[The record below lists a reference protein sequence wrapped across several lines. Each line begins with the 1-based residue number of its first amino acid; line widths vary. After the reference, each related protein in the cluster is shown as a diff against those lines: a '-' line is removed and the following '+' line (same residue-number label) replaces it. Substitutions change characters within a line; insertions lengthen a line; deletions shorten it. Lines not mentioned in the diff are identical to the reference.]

1 MWGDKKQEAPAPPA
15 RPAPS
20 GAAATTATAA
30 RLAPAEPEE
39 INVTTN
45 TLEATRPV
53 TTPTGGALARIG
65 PSLHIKG
72 EITGNEDLEVHG
84 TVEGTVT
91 LEERKLTV
99 GTTAKVTADLAARE
113 IVIYG
118 NVKGNLRARDRIE
131 IKKDGSVV
139 GDLSTARIMI
149 EDGAYFK
156 GSIEITRE
164 GEAEKV
170 RSAREGETEKA
181 RSARVG

>member
-1 MWGDKKQEAPAPPA
+1 MWGDKKQETPAPPA
-15 RPAPS
+15 RPAGS
-20 GAAATTATAA
+20 GAAAATAA
-30 RLAPAEPEE
+30 ATAVRPATIESEE
-39 INVTTN
+39 VQVTTN
-45 TLEATRPV
+45 TIDASRPATAS
-53 TTPTGGALARIG
+53 TGGALARVG

-72 EITGNEDLEVHG
+72 EISGNEDLELHG

-91 LEERKLTV
+91 LDERKLTV
-99 GTTAKVTADLAARE
+99 GPTAKVSADLAARE

-118 NVKGNLRARDRIE
+118 SVKGNLRARDRIE

-164 GEAEKV
+164 GE
-170 RSAREGETEKA
+170 TEKA

>member
-1 MWGDKKQEAPAPPA
+1 MWGDKKPEPPVPPVRSA
-15 RPAPS
+15 AS
-20 GAAATTATAA
+20 GAAAAPAIATAV
-30 RLAPAEPEE
+30 RPATFEPEE
-39 INVTTN
+39 VKVTTN
-45 TLEATRPV
+45 TLEASRPIP
-53 TTPTGGALARIG
+53 TTTGGALARIG

-72 EITGNEDLEVHG
+72 EITGNEDLELHG

-91 LEERKLTV
+91 LDERKLTV
-99 GTTAKVTADLAARE
+99 GATAKVTADLSARE
-113 IVIYG
+113 IVVFG

-164 GEAEKV
+164 GETEKS
-170 RSAREGETEKA
+170 RSARIG
-181 RSARVG
+181 

>member
-1 MWGDKKQEAPAPPA
+1 MWGDKKQEFPPPPA
-15 RPAPS
+15 RPVGS
-20 GAAATTATAA
+20 GAATATGAATAA

-39 INVTTN
+39 VRVTTN
-45 TLEATRPV
+45 TLEATRP
-53 TTPTGGALARIG
+53 TATSSGTLARIG

-72 EITGNEDLEVHG
+72 EITGNEDLELHG

-99 GTTAKVTADLAARE
+99 GPTAKVSADLSARE

-118 NVKGNLRARDRIE
+118 SVKGNLRARDRIE

-164 GEAEKV
+164 GE
-170 RSAREGETEKA
+170 TEKA
-181 RSARVG
+181 RTARVG

>member
-1 MWGDKKQEAPAPPA
+1 MWGDKKQEAPVPPA
-15 RPAPS
+15 RSASS
-20 GAAATTATAA
+20 GAAAATATATA
-30 RLAPAEPEE
+30 MRPTTIEPEE
-39 INVTTN
+39 VRVTTN
-45 TLEATRPV
+45 TIEASRPV
-53 TTPTGGALARIG
+53 TASTGGALARIG

-91 LEERKLTV
+91 LDERKLTV
-99 GTTAKVTADLAARE
+99 GSTAKVSADLAARE

-118 NVKGNLRARDRIE
+118 SVKGNLRARDRIE

-164 GEAEKV
+164 GENEKV
-170 RSAREGETEKA
+170 RT
-181 RSARVG
+181 ARVG

>member
-1 MWGDKKQEAPAPPA
+1 MWGDKKQDAPVPPM
-15 RPAPS
+15 RPAGS
-20 GAAATTATAA
+20 GAAVATATATIATA
-30 RLAPAEPEE
+30 RLATIEHEE
-39 INVTTN
+39 VKVTTN
-45 TLEATRPV
+45 TLEASRPIPM
-53 TTPTGGALARIG
+53 TSGGALARFG
-65 PSLHIKG
+65 PSLHFKG
-72 EITGNEDLEVHG
+72 EITGNEDLEIHG

-91 LEERKLTV
+91 LDERKLTV
-99 GTTAKVTADLAARE
+99 GSTAKVTADLSARE
-113 IVIYG
+113 IVIFG

-164 GEAEKV
+164 GE
-170 RSAREGETEKA
+170 TEKA

>member
-15 RPAPS
+15 RFAGS
-20 GAAATTATAA
+20 GAAAATATATAA

-39 INVTTN
+39 VQVTTN
-45 TLEATRPV
+45 VLEASRPIP
-53 TTPTGGALARIG
+53 TTTGGALARIG

-99 GTTAKVTADLAARE
+99 GTTAKVSADLAARE

-164 GEAEKV
+164 GE
-170 RSAREGETEKA
+170 TEKA